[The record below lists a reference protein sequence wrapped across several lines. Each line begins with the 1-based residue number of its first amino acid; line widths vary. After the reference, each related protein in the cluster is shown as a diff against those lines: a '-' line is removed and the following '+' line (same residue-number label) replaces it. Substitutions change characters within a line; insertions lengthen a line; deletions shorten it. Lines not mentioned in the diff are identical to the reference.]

1 MKELPILQLQIKSSS
16 LTSEEQIKEFY
27 SKIGFPGPYTLQDL
41 EFYDDVIY
49 NPYLKIYDDA
59 TKGCKSVLDIGC
71 GSGFITNILA
81 RRHPKTMFTAIDFS
95 DSIDY
100 ARAFTNTHRTKN
112 IIYYKQDFLTWNSV
126 HNYDLIICNGVLH
139 HIPDYTIALE
149 KMKKISNRIAIGI
162 YNPYGKMMKKIFPIK
177 YKNEIL
183 YLDQEKCPFELT
195 FSHNEFQKMF
205 MDYELEK
212 VYPSLNNK
220 LVDLYN
226 VFNYANGGLTLY
238 TWRKK

>member
-1 MKELPILQLQIKSSS
+1 M
-16 LTSEEQIKEFY
+16 SEEQIREFY

-41 EFYDDVIY
+41 EFYDNEIY

-59 TKGCKSVLDIGC
+59 TKDCRSVLDIGC

-81 RRHPKTMFTAIDFS
+81 RRHPKTIFTAIDFS

-100 ARAFTNTHRTKN
+100 AKNFTKENRTKN
-112 IIYYKQDFLTWNSV
+112 IIYYKQDFLKWNTV

-139 HIPDYTIALE
+139 HIPKYQEALK
-149 KMKKISNRIAIGI
+149 KMKKLSNKIAIGI
-162 YNPYGKMMKKIFPIK
+162 YNPYGKIIKRFFPVK

-195 FSHNEFQKMF
+195 FSNNKFIEMF
-205 MDYELEK
+205 KEYELEQ
-212 VYPSLNNK
+212 VHPSLNNK
-220 LVDLYN
+220 LVDFYN
-226 VFNYANGGLTLY
+226 IFNYANGGLTVY